1 LNYFVALLVELAR
14 DLGSNEASS
23 ADNDNLYDFPCH
35 CRTWNLLP
43 VAPA

>member
-1 LNYFVALLVELAR
+1 VELAR

-35 CRTWNLLP
+35 
-43 VAPA
+43 